1 MGYITGMHVDT
12 GLRFSMNL
20 SHEKVL
26 LGKFPSIGWYWYW
39 DAHVARE

>member
-20 SHEKVL
+20 SHENV
-26 LGKFPSIGWYWYW
+26 YWENFLQL
-39 DAHVARE
+39 VGTGTGMPM